1 MTSPQPI
8 RIGTRASPLAR
19 WQAQWVSDALAT
31 AGHRTALV
39 PITTRGDVEQIAPVE
54 ELGARGVFTKELQR
68 ALLAGEIDVAVH
80 SLKDLPTESVA
91 GLTLSAVPR
100 RESPCDVLVSRDGSS
115 LAALQPGARMGTG
128 SLRRQSQLLHLRPD
142 LVVAPIRGNVD
153 TRLRKLDEG
162 QFDALILAQAGLHRL
177 GLSQRV
183 TQVLPVDWMLPAPGQ
198 GALGLEA
205 RTADDATRAALAVL
219 DDSPSHRAVLA
230 ERSLLASLDGGCLA
244 PIGALAT
251 DLSLGRMRLEGV
263 VLSRDGS
270 TRLQGNVE
278 GQDAVLPERN
288 EAIDLGRRLA
298 SLLLDQGA
306 AALIR
311 AARHGVEP

>member
-278 GQDAVLPERN
+278 GQDAVLPDRN